1 MDDYKVGDITPDGFE
16 IFEVEYVPHYKMR
29 KRIMITNFEGS
40 SEKIKNGDM
49 GYYVINDQYGTVFLD
64 NGIHA
69 RLSKNQ
75 FIFIDENK
83 TKI

>member
-1 MDDYKVGDITPDGFE
+1 MDDYKIGDVTPEGFE
-16 IFEVEYVPHYKMR
+16 IFEVEYIPHYKMR

-49 GYYVINDQYGTVFLD
+49 GYYEVDGPYDFIHLD
-64 NGIHA
+64 NGIRA

-75 FIFIDENK
+75 FIFIEK
-83 TKI
+83 